1 MSTHILTDTLA
12 VVMAWYAAYR
22 KFSIQVKSLSKVM
35 LYGECGS
42 ALLLRHNRLSAQ
54 LYTSFEEELK
64 MLECCLD
71 GRTA

>member
-42 ALLLRHNRLSAQ
+42 ALSILFITVVQQTVSAALHQ
-54 LYTSFEEELK
+54 F
-64 MLECCLD
+64 
-71 GRTA
+71 

>member
-42 ALLLRHNRLSAQ
+42 ALSIIFITKAQQTVSAALHQ
-54 LYTSFEEELK
+54 F
-64 MLECCLD
+64 
-71 GRTA
+71 

>member
-42 ALLLRHNRLSAQ
+42 ALSILFITEAQQTFSAALHQ
-54 LYTSFEEELK
+54 F
-64 MLECCLD
+64 
-71 GRTA
+71 